1 MFAEDSL
8 TMDTVY
14 SGRVFQVEV
23 HQVRLHDGSSAR
35 REIVRHSGGAC
46 VVALDEQNR
55 VSMVRQYRKAFEREL
70 LELPAGKLEPG
81 EAPLDCVRREL
92 SEETGL
98 SADHIELINT
108 IFPSPGYCSE
118 TLYIYLAT
126 GLTSGDAHLDEGEH
140 LSCECLPIVDLVDMI
155 GRGEIC
161 DAKTV
166 VGLLMTHK
174 LLKERKNGANAAHD
188 RKDGAVA
195 AHDRMAGSADV
206 DGET

>member
-1 MFAEDSL
+1 VIRVFAEDSL

-81 EAPLDCVRREL
+81 EAPP
-92 SEETGL
+92 GL
-98 SADHIELINT
+98 RAARAIR
-108 IFPSPGYCSE
+108 
-118 TLYIYLAT
+118 
-126 GLTSGDAHLDEGEH
+126 GDRFLGRPHRIDQHH
-140 LSCECLPIVDLVDMI
+140 LSIA
-155 GRGEIC
+155 R
-161 DAKTV
+161 
-166 VGLLMTHK
+166 LLQ
-174 LLKERKNGANAAHD
+174 
-188 RKDGAVA
+188 
-195 AHDRMAGSADV
+195 
-206 DGET
+206 